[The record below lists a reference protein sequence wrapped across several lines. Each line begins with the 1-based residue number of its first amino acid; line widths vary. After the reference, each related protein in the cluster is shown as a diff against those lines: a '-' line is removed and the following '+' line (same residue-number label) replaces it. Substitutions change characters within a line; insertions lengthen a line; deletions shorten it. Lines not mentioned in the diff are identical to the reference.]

1 MLQLLRQAALG
12 RAFSPPMDVW
22 STDAKV
28 VVSVEVPG
36 IDESALDVDATPAQL
51 TVRGRRQFGGGEPE
65 PGGSPSARANEGLT
79 YFHLERSYGEFHCQV
94 GLPPGA
100 DPARRTVRVEDGVL
114 TVEIPRIK

>member
-12 RAFSPPMDVW
+12 RSFSPPMDVW

-28 VVSVEVPG
+28 VISLELPG
-36 IDESALDVDATPAQL
+36 VDESALAVDATPAQL
-51 TVRGRRQFGGGEPE
+51 TVRGRRQFGG
-65 PGGSPSARANEGLT
+65 AAEGLD

-100 DPARRTVRVEDGVL
+100 DPERRTLRLEDGVL